1 MERCLQATC
10 SGLALTEWW
19 LLCEHHTLVLD
30 AAGAL
35 PSALADQASAAGWDA
50 ADWAE
55 RIAPARWGHA
65 AEQDPWVLRQ
75 RALNLASAV
84 TRRTAPCPHTA
95 AHDAAVPVVVLARAP
110 GVSACPVCAETTVAR
125 TTTAGH
131 MCDRCHQVPVGL
143 ADRTALLVGQALILV
158 AQLCEGCATAS
169 LDSFRLP
176 QDGV

>member
-30 AAGAL
+30 AAASTL

-75 RALNLASAV
+75 RALSLASAV

-95 AHDAAVPVVVLARAP
+95 AHDAAVAAHIPTYRDPVSRLQVFTAAFLAER
-110 GVSACPVCAETTVAR
+110 GSCCESGCRHCPY
-125 TTTAGH
+125 
-131 MCDRCHQVPVGL
+131 VG
-143 ADRTALLVGQALILV
+143 A
-158 AQLCEGCATAS
+158 
-169 LDSFRLP
+169 
-176 QDGV
+176 